1 MALFLG
7 HTKAAIK
14 LIGNELKTFAFIA
27 NIIAQVTMLGYL
39 SYNLITSSG
48 LWYIN
53 LALLLLT
60 LAYFSFTIVVQV
72 KEVKKDTQQTV
83 TRVVQWTR
91 RILKLFPI
99 SVALYSLFLASS
111 NLTPVALISP
121 IIITVAWLLDVLINL
136 VYLIIE
142 ARATL
147 LLDCLAEDF
156 EKWPVI
162 GNWARQLA
170 NNPDHTEPNEKM
182 EIVREM
188 AAAEKAEWDEKIERE
203 KEEKKEERREKIAG
217 FFSSIF
223 KKSN

>member
-27 NIIAQVTMLGYL
+27 NIIAQVTMLGYV
-39 SYNLITSSG
+39 SYNLMTSSG

-170 NNPDHTEPNEKM
+170 NNDHTEPNEKM

-203 KEEKKEERREKIAG
+203 KEERKEERREKIAG

>member
-1 MALFLG
+1 
-7 HTKAAIK
+7 
-14 LIGNELKTFAFIA
+14 LKTFAFIA

>member
-83 TRVVQWTR
+83 TRIVQWTR

>member
-72 KEVKKDTQQTV
+72 KEVKN
-83 TRVVQWTR
+83 
-91 RILKLFPI
+91 LK
-99 SVALYSLFLASS
+99 SCSSKKFLM
-111 NLTPVALISP
+111 I
-121 IIITVAWLLDVLINL
+121 
-136 VYLIIE
+136 
-142 ARATL
+142 
-147 LLDCLAEDF
+147 
-156 EKWPVI
+156 
-162 GNWARQLA
+162 
-170 NNPDHTEPNEKM
+170 
-182 EIVREM
+182 
-188 AAAEKAEWDEKIERE
+188 
-203 KEEKKEERREKIAG
+203 
-217 FFSSIF
+217 
-223 KKSN
+223 

>member
-188 AAAEKAEWDEKIERE
+188 AAAEKAEWDEQMQRE